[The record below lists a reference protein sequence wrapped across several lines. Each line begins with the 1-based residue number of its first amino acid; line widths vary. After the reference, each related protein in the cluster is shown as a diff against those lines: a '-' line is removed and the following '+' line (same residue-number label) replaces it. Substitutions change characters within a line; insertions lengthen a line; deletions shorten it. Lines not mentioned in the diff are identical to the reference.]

1 MRTTLLEQDRFRKL
15 KWLPSSVPFTCARV
29 REFDQSDQS
38 LYKEHTVY
46 MMYTV
51 YMMHTELCTDIYG
64 NLPQVYKILVF
75 FLANPE
81 IY

>member
-51 YMMHTELCTDIYG
+51 YMMHKGKQDENCVAQRLFEEETSE
-64 NLPQVYKILVF
+64 
-75 FLANPE
+75 
-81 IY
+81 